1 MDKIQEYREIWIPDV
16 IVLGPG
22 GAKGYLILG
31 FMKALEEDKYYLKTH
46 EWIGCSIGAS
56 IALML
61 SAEYTMTHIIDDCI
75 DINVINDIKDINL
88 EHISEKPGL
97 LTIKKIEDLLKL
109 RMIERFGMVPTLRQL
124 YMATGN
130 LLKIVTFN
138 RTKMRSEVLSKD
150 TEPNLSA
157 VEAVMMS
164 MAIPGLVAPRI
175 YKNNIYVDGAL
186 GDPYP
191 ILISDDGIK
200 KILGIYIDSEQE
212 INQTYD
218 HPSYIDII
226 KIWIMHMY
234 GCLQASMKVLRDNS
248 LKLSSSNCKH
258 VSLNTPV
265 IDTTGISL
273 NKEGKLNMINVGY
286 NEGIRFLREL
296 KDPAKYKILLDDN
309 EEIPNIN
316 DIDIN

>member
-1 MDKIQEYREIWIPDV
+1 MDTKIWVPDV

-31 FMKALEEDKYYLKTH
+31 FMESLEEDNYYVKTN

-56 IALML
+56 ICLMI
-61 SAEYTMTHIIDDCI
+61 SANYKVKEIINDCI
-75 DINVINDIKDINL
+75 DINVINDITDINL
-88 EHISEKPGL
+88 EHISDKPGL
-97 LTIKKIEDLLKL
+97 LTIKTIEDLLKQ
-109 RMIERFGMVPTLRQL
+109 RMIERFGMVPTLKQL
-124 YMATGN
+124 YMSTGN
-130 LLKIVTFN
+130 ILKIVTFN

-150 TEPNLSA
+150 TEPNLSV

-200 KILGIYIDSEQE
+200 KILGVYIDSEQE
-212 INQTYD
+212 INQTQTN
-218 HPSYIDII
+218 HSSYMDVI

-248 LKLSSSNCKH
+248 LKSASSNCKH
-258 VSLNTPV
+258 ISLNTPV

-273 NKEGKLNMINVGY
+273 TREGKLNMIKAGY
-286 NEGIRFLREL
+286 EEGVKFLREL
-296 KDPAKYKILLDDN
+296 KDPAKYKILLDED
-309 EEIPNIN
+309 EEIPNISE
-316 DIDIN
+316 IEI